1 MLTLTISN
9 PAYPPGKVFSINGLG
24 AFENGVPTEITI
36 EQEETFFT
44 TTGKRVQEI
53 PGVTGI
59 AQMLDVAPQLTPE
72 VEFELAHPVVPL
84 ENQGGAAPVVTTDLD
99 SSTPT
104 NEGGEAA

>member
-36 EQEETFFT
+36 EQEETFFSI
-44 TTGKRVQEI
+44 TGKRVQDI
-53 PGVTGI
+53 DGVTGV
-59 AQMLDVAPQLTPE
+59 AQMLDAAPQLTPE

-84 ENQGGAAPVVTTDLD
+84 ENQGGAPVVTTDLD